1 MKLDIF
7 TVLIWKPNVDHQMRK
22 NKPEIVTVYIVNM
35 KIVNRIQRTWIVIYR
50 FFGFQSI
57 CVGVLACAGGLG
69 LAGYLDMTTASYPSW
84 FRGLRFVLTSVAV
97 FSFLLSLIC
106 KLVLDEERR
115 ETRKE
120 EETTESPRKEQR
132 VEN

>member
-1 MKLDIF
+1 
-7 TVLIWKPNVDHQMRK
+7 
-22 NKPEIVTVYIVNM
+22 
-35 KIVNRIQRTWIVIYR
+35 
-50 FFGFQSI
+50 
-57 CVGVLACAGGLG
+57 